1 MKAPPRRAIVHG
13 AAKINLGWR
22 VGPRREDG
30 YHEVNGLLQS
40 ISLTDRLVISTD
52 AGDSAGEGVGFC
64 FDIGASVTLR
74 VEGKPEL
81 ESEEN
86 LICRAAEL
94 IAEKA
99 EPNMPTTIALEKRV
113 PVAAGLGGGS
123 ADAAAAL
130 VGLNTVWGARLTASQ
145 LVEMGAD
152 IGSDVPAMLIGGLVH
167 ASGRGERVKR
177 VGSYTGGWI
186 VIGIGEER
194 VSAAA
199 AYEALDRLGTD
210 GASSRVLH
218 HNDLE
223 RATLELVPGLS
234 DRLATMRDAGG
245 VAFVSGSGPSVI
257 GVVDSEDAAVR
268 VRSLVASAF
277 GEVVVAQPV
286 DWGVRLVLGAESGQ

>member
-1 MKAPPRRAIVHG
+1 MKAPPRRATVHG

-22 VGPRREDG
+22 VGARREDG

-52 AGDSAGEGVGFC
+52 AGDHAGEGVGFC
-64 FDIGASVTLR
+64 FDVGAPVTLR
-74 VEGKPEL
+74 VRGEPEL
-81 ESEEN
+81 ESQGN

-94 IAEKA
+94 IAGKT
-99 EPNMPTTIALEKRV
+99 EPAATTIELAKRI

-130 VGLNTVWGARLTASQ
+130 VGLNTVWGARLTALQ
-145 LVEMGAD
+145 LVEMGAA
-152 IGSDVPAMLIGGLVH
+152 IGSDVPAMLVGGLVH
-167 ASGRGERVKR
+167 ASGRGERAKR
-177 VGSYTGGWI
+177 VGSYTGGWV

-199 AYEALDRLGTD
+199 AYEALDRLGPD
-210 GASSRVLH
+210 GASPESLH

-223 RATLELVPGLS
+223 RATLELVPGLR
-234 DRLATMRDAGG
+234 DRLDAMRDAAG
-245 VAFVSGSGPSVI
+245 VAFVSGSGPAVI
-257 GVVDSEDAAVR
+257 GVVDSEEAAER

-277 GEVVVAQPV
+277 DEVLVAQPV
-286 DWGVRLVLGAESGQ
+286 DWGVRLVLGADSGQ